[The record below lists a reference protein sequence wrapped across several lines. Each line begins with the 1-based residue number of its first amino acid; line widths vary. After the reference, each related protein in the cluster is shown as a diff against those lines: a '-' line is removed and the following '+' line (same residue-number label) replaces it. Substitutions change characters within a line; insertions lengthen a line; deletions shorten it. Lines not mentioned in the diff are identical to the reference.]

1 MHLQPCGVRMCACDR
16 YHETTVELGF
26 NYRESFN
33 TFVIQ
38 ARKGDLP
45 HPSAPSLKR
54 CRLQLGWAAFSFYP
68 NDRRNCAFGGEVP
81 DFTSERT
88 REDGFLHTRRL
99 FGEMHQTTQAPQRQY
114 PGALGFERWH
124 CKQTSL
130 RSCARRRYAS
140 PGNPS
145 TRAFGFRHRNRCPRS
160 DMGMALVL
168 LAHPLFGI

>member
-1 MHLQPCGVRMCACDR
+1 MACACDR

-68 NDRRNCAFGGEVP
+68 NDRRNCAFGGEVKP
-81 DFTSERT
+81 ISLLSAPEKMV
-88 REDGFLHTRRL
+88 FLSYRDQIL
-99 FGEMHQTTQAPQRQY
+99 DI
-114 PGALGFERWH
+114 L
-124 CKQTSL
+124 S
-130 RSCARRRYAS
+130 RSR
-140 PGNPS
+140 
-145 TRAFGFRHRNRCPRS
+145 
-160 DMGMALVL
+160 
-168 LAHPLFGI
+168 

>member
-1 MHLQPCGVRMCACDR
+1 MRGSRGCRCIFSHVVCACARVTGTTCDVRMCACDR

-54 CRLQLGWAAFSFYP
+54 CRLQLGWAAFLFYP

-88 REDGFLHTRRL
+88 REDGFPIL
-99 FGEMHQTTQAPQRQY
+99 
-114 PGALGFERWH
+114 
-124 CKQTSL
+124 S
-130 RSCARRRYAS
+130 
-140 PGNPS
+140 
-145 TRAFGFRHRNRCPRS
+145 RS
-160 DMGMALVL
+160 DSRYPVE
-168 LAHPLFGI
+168 I